1 MPTTRSKAQKEG
13 FKGQTSPNGT
23 LRHLKPGTDY
33 PLYLPL
39 EPSSVLPGMPW
50 AQKHGYA
57 HVQRVSRTDAQVIL
71 DTLKLP
77 DDDAS
82 GVFFALTAGNPWRWL
97 EAFAKAEGDFARLNI
112 KCRK

>member
-1 MPTTRSKAQKEG
+1 MPGRSSLTISRQRNVKLDDTMPTSRSKAQKEG
-13 FKGQTSPNGT
+13 VNGKTSPNGT

-39 EPSSVLPGMPW
+39 EPSSVLPGLPW

-71 DTLKLP
+71 DTLKLQETMQVV
-77 DDDAS
+77 S
-82 GVFFALTAGNPWRWL
+82 FSL
-97 EAFAKAEGDFARLNI
+97 
-112 KCRK
+112 